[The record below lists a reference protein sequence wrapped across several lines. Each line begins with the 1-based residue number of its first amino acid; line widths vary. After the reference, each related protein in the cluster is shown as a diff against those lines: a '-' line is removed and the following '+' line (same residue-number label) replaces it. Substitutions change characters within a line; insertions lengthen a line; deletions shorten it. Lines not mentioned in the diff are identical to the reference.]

1 MQAKIK
7 ELASTT
13 QRLMVLNADH
23 ASVRAS
29 GTSTSTKL
37 ASLQAAHSELTAAAK
52 ASEARVGELE
62 KQVKAAAAKLEAE
75 FSKRQK
81 DLTDLQASL
90 KSFSEKFERDAPT
103 MTESQRTSKQK
114 EFVEQNRDFQR
125 KKREFDEDLN
135 GRRNEEL
142 QSVYEKATK
151 AIKQLAETE
160 KYDLV
165 VQEAVYFNPKI
176 DITDKVIKILNAGGK

>member
-1 MQAKIK
+1 MKTLNKFWVSSFLCVVLAAGAQAQESRI
-7 ELASTT
+7 AFINS
-13 QRLMVLNADH
+13 QRIT
-23 ASVRAS
+23 SES
-29 GTSTSTKL
+29 GP
-37 ASLQAAHSELTAAAK
+37 AK
-52 ASEARVGELE
+52 AAT
-62 KQVKAAAAKLEAE
+62 AKLESE

-81 DLTDLQASL
+81 ELTDLQSSL
-90 KSFSEKFERDAPT
+90 KTFSEKFERDAPT
-103 MTESQRTSKQK
+103 MTESQRATKQK

-142 QSVYEKATK
+142 QQVYEKATK
-151 AIKQLAETE
+151 AIKQLSETE

-176 DITDKVIKILNAGGK
+176 DITDKVIKILNAGAK

>member
-1 MQAKIK
+1 MTKLKTIW
-7 ELASTT
+7 
-13 QRLMVLNADH
+13 
-23 ASVRAS
+23 AS
-29 GTSTSTKL
+29 GLLCMALISGAYAQETRIAFINSQRITSESGP
-37 ASLQAAHSELTAAAK
+37 AK
-52 ASEARVGELE
+52 AAT
-62 KQVKAAAAKLEAE
+62 AKLETE

-81 DLTDLQASL
+81 ELTDLQSTL

-103 MTESQRTSKQK
+103 MTESQRAAKQK

-142 QSVYEKATK
+142 QQVYEKATK
-151 AIKQLAETE
+151 AIRQLAETE

-176 DITDKVIKILNAGGK
+176 DITDKVIKILNAGAK

>member
-1 MQAKIK
+1 MTKIKTIWATGLLCMFLAAGVQAQESRIAFINSQRITSESGPAKAATAKLETEFAKRQK
-7 ELASTT
+7 ELA
-13 QRLMVLNADH
+13 
-23 ASVRAS
+23 
-29 GTSTSTKL
+29 
-37 ASLQAAHSELTAAAK
+37 
-52 ASEARVGELE
+52 
-62 KQVKAAAAKLEAE
+62 
-75 FSKRQK
+75 
-81 DLTDLQASL
+81 DLQSTL

-103 MTESQRTSKQK
+103 MTESQRAAKQK

-142 QSVYEKATK
+142 QQVYEKATK

-176 DITDKVIKILNAGGK
+176 DITDKVIKILNAGAK

>member
-1 MQAKIK
+1 MTKLKIIGACGLLCML
-7 ELASTT
+7 LASGVQAQESRIAFINS
-13 QRLMVLNADH
+13 QRIT
-23 ASVRAS
+23 SES
-29 GTSTSTKL
+29 GP
-37 ASLQAAHSELTAAAK
+37 AK
-52 ASEARVGELE
+52 AAT
-62 KQVKAAAAKLEAE
+62 AKLETE

-81 DLTDLQASL
+81 ELTDLQATL
-90 KSFSEKFERDAPT
+90 KAFGEKFERDAPT
-103 MTESQRTSKQK
+103 MTESQRNAKQK

-142 QSVYEKATK
+142 QQVYEKATK
-151 AIKQLAETE
+151 AIRQLAETE

-176 DITDKVIKILNAGGK
+176 DITDKVIKILNAGAK

>member
-1 MQAKIK
+1 MKTLKTI
-7 ELASTT
+7 
-13 QRLMVLNADH
+13 V
-23 ASVRAS
+23 AS
-29 GTSTSTKL
+29 GLLLAAMAQGAHAQETRLAFINSQRITSESGP
-37 ASLQAAHSELTAAAK
+37 AK
-52 ASEARVGELE
+52 AAT
-62 KQVKAAAAKLEAE
+62 AKLEAE

>member
-1 MQAKIK
+1 MKTLKTI
-7 ELASTT
+7 LASGLLLAAMAQGAHAQETRLAFINS
-13 QRLMVLNADH
+13 QRIT
-23 ASVRAS
+23 SES
-29 GTSTSTKL
+29 GP
-37 ASLQAAHSELTAAAK
+37 AK
-52 ASEARVGELE
+52 AAT
-62 KQVKAAAAKLEAE
+62 AKLEAE

-90 KSFSEKFERDAPT
+90 KSLSEKFERDAPT

-165 VQEAVYFNPKI
+165 LQEAVYFNPKI
-176 DITDKVIKILNAGGK
+176 DITDKVIKILNAGAK

>member
-1 MQAKIK
+1 MKTLKTI
-7 ELASTT
+7 LASG
-13 QRLMVLNADH
+13 LVSMVLAAGVQAQESRLAFIN
-23 ASVRAS
+23 SQRITTES
-29 GTSTSTKL
+29 GP
-37 ASLQAAHSELTAAAK
+37 AK
-52 ASEARVGELE
+52 AAT
-62 KQVKAAAAKLEAE
+62 AKLESE

-81 DLTDLQASL
+81 ELTDLQSTL

-103 MTESQRTSKQK
+103 MTESQRAAKQK

-142 QSVYEKATK
+142 QQVYEKATK

-165 VQEAVYFNPKI
+165 VQEAVFFNPKI
-176 DITDKVIKILNAGGK
+176 DITDKVIKILNAGVK